1 MQRGT
6 RIVVRLIRVAVVT
19 DESSELV
26 QITVRTSSTHP
37 TCGIPAID
45 AATMRSQQSSDLIVL
60 VLDSIGHGGT
70 SLGVQSIDVGTSF
83 NLPIARE
90 VLVDR
95 SHYLRQHK
103 TVALTSHSVAS

>member
-26 QITVRTSSTHP
+26 QITVRTSSAHP

-60 VLDSIGHGGT
+60 VLDQHRTWGCVPRESKALMSAPASIC
-70 SLGVQSIDVGTSF
+70 
-83 NLPIARE
+83 
-90 VLVDR
+90 R
-95 SHYLRQHK
+95 SRAKY
-103 TVALTSHSVAS
+103 